1 MLAKK
6 YSTRDAIKKNLNL
19 NDSVL
24 NLNDSVS
31 NILNYL
37 NSKKVRSVYFTEYF
51 KKLSS
56 KIAKIDEKLLVCAA
70 EKLLNTHHNS
80 KKIMI
85 FGNGGSAAM
94 ASHVAVDFTK
104 AVGIRSTNYN
114 EADLITCLS
123 NDFGYEN
130 WVSKAIEYYA
140 DAGDTIILI
149 SSSGTSKN
157 IINGAKK
164 AKQMSLPII
173 SFSGFNKNN
182 ELIKLSSLSFWVN
195 SKEYNIVEMA
205 HHVWLVSIVD
215 YLFEIKANE
224 E

>member
-6 YSTRDAIKKNLNL
+6 YSTQDAIKKNLNL
-19 NDSVL
+19 NNSVP
-24 NLNDSVS
+24 

-37 NSKKVRSVYFTEYF
+37 NSGKDSSVFFTEYF
-51 KKLSS
+51 NKLSS
-56 KIAKIDEKLLVCAA
+56 KISNIDQELLVGAA
-70 EKLLNTHHNS
+70 EKILSTHHHS

-94 ASHVAVDFTK
+94 ASHIAVDFTK
-104 AVGIRSTNYN
+104 AVGVRSTNYN

-140 DAGDTIILI
+140 DSGDTIILI
-149 SSSGTSKN
+149 SSSGTSQN
-157 IINGAKK
+157 IINGAKQ
-164 AKQMSLPII
+164 AKKMSLPII
-173 SFSGFNKNN
+173 TFSGFDKNN
-182 ELIKLSSLSFWVN
+182 ELRKLSNLSFWVDSN
-195 SKEYNIVEMA
+195 EYNIVEMA

-215 YLFEIKANE
+215 YIGELKLGKS
-224 E
+224 

>member
-1 MLAKK
+1 MLTKNFN
-6 YSTRDAIKKNLNL
+6 THNFNQINLNI
-19 NDSVL
+19 NESM
-24 NLNDSVS
+24 S
-31 NILNYL
+31 NILDFLKFNKVNSVFFKEYFEKL
-37 NSKKVRSVYFTEYF
+37 NSKISN
-51 KKLSS
+51 
-56 KIAKIDEKLLVCAA
+56 IDEKLLVDAA
-70 EKLLNTHHNS
+70 ERILKTHYNS

-140 DAGDTIILI
+140 DSGDAIILI

-157 IINGAKK
+157 IINGAKQ

-173 SFSGFNKNN
+173 TFSGFDKNN
-182 ELIKLSSLSFWVN
+182 ELIKLSNLSFWVDSN
-195 SKEYNIVEMA
+195 EYNIIEMA

-215 YLFEIKANE
+215 YIGELKLGKS
-224 E
+224 

>member
-1 MLAKK
+1 MKYPVESSYVPPVIILQPVSCLA
-6 YSTRDAIKKNLNL
+6 
-19 NDSVL
+19 
-24 NLNDSVS
+24 
-31 NILNYL
+31 
-37 NSKKVRSVYFTEYF
+37 RSIYPT
-51 KKLSS
+51 
-56 KIAKIDEKLLVCAA
+56 
-70 EKLLNTHHNS
+70 
-80 KKIMI
+80 M
-85 FGNGGSAAM
+85 
-94 ASHVAVDFTK
+94 
-104 AVGIRSTNYN
+104 
-114 EADLITCLS
+114 LS

-164 AKQMSLPII
+164 ARQMSLPII
-173 SFSGFNKNN
+173 SFSGFDKNN
-182 ELIKLSSLSFWVN
+182 ELKKLSSLSFWVN

-215 YLFEIKANE
+215 YLCEIKTNE